1 MRGEQRAASSEQRVT
16 RGSRTS
22 FRLPLVGLALAWA
35 LVLGA
40 CSGGGG
46 AALGDVSMSG
56 DMLHAGQRG
65 SFLELRYTLGR
76 PARVTIAVQPAAG
89 GDAIPL
95 RAVAERPAGNYYLR
109 LDGTVPVVDAQ
120 VGPEPVQ
127 VQRVLADGA
136 YKLVLHVAPTDNSA
150 PQTWDHAFTLAG
162 APAAPPVL
170 ANVQANPPAISPN
183 SDAIDD
189 VTAITFRLAQTST
202 TAIMVNGP
210 GNQHVPLQAPILMA
224 AGEHLVPFT
233 GNDLF
238 GKVLPD
244 GPYTV
249 TVSTADPA
257 GNTVEARLPITIT
270 GGGQPSL
277 ALLSADFSPH
287 ALMLGNTLD
296 VRMVV
301 QNSGKVSL
309 RTQGPDP
316 GYTYTTNDVYSSIE
330 GGKYDN
336 KAGLWRVAVDWDGNV
351 GGGPQRYPFRWG
363 FGHTLAPGETVT
375 IEGHITIL
383 KQESHMLFFVGV
395 LQEGVRIWLDRLAPA
410 GVDVSF

>member
-1 MRGEQRAASSEQRVT
+1 MRG
-16 RGSRTS
+16 RGTGVRGQGSGVQFAPYN

-40 CSGGGG
+40 CSSGGG
-46 AALGDVSMSG
+46 AALGDVSLSG
-56 DMLHAGQRG
+56 DTLHAGQRG
-65 SFLELRYTLGR
+65 SFLELRYTLSR
-76 PARVTIAVQPAAG
+76 PAWVTIAVQPAAG
-89 GDAIPL
+89 GAAIPL
-95 RAVAERPAGNYYLR
+95 RAAAERPEGNYYLR
-109 LDGTVPVVDAQ
+109 LDGTVPVAGATP
-120 VGPEPVQ
+120 GPEPVE
-127 VQRVLADGA
+127 VQRVLPDGA
-136 YKLVLHVAPTDNSA
+136 YKLVLQVAPTDGTA
-150 PQTWDHAFTLAG
+150 PQLWDHAFTLAG

-170 ANVQANPPAISPN
+170 QNVQANPPAISPN

-202 TAIMVNGP
+202 TAITVNGP
-210 GNQHVPLQAPILMA
+210 DGQHVPLQAPTLMP
-224 AGEHLVPFT
+224 AGEHLVPFSGT
-233 GNDLF
+233 DLF

-257 GNTVEARLPITIT
+257 GNTVEARLPITIS

-287 ALMLGNTLD
+287 ALMLGRTLD

-301 QNSGKVSL
+301 QNTGKVPL

-363 FGHTLAPGETVT
+363 FGHTLAPSETVT
-375 IEGHITIL
+375 IEGHITVL

-410 GVDVSF
+410 GIDVSF

>member
-1 MRGEQRAASSEQRVT
+1 LRG
-16 RGSRTS
+16 
-22 FRLPLVGLALAWA
+22 PLAGLALA
-35 LVLGA
+35 LMLILGA
-40 CSGGGG
+40 CGVGST
-46 AALGDVSMSG
+46 AALSEVSLSG
-56 DMLHAGQRG
+56 DTLHAGQRG
-65 SFLELRYTLGR
+65 SFLELRYTLDH

-89 GDAIPL
+89 GAPIPL
-95 RAVAERPAGNYYLR
+95 RAEAARPPGNYYLR
-109 LDGTVPVVDAQ
+109 VDGTVPVVDAKL
-120 VGPEPVQ
+120 GPDPVQ
-127 VQRVLADGA
+127 VQQVLPDGG
-136 YKLVLHVAPTDNSA
+136 YTLVLRATPTDGTA
-150 PQTWDHAFTLAG
+150 PQTWQRAFTLNG
-162 APAAPPVL
+162 APTAPPVL
-170 ANVQANPPAISPN
+170 ATVQANPATISPN

-202 TAIMVNGP
+202 TAITVSGP
-210 GNQHVPLQAPILMA
+210 DKQRVPLQAPLPMA

-249 TVSTADPA
+249 TVSTADLA

-277 ALLSADFSPH
+277 ALLSADFTPH
-287 ALMLGNTLD
+287 ALMLGNTLT
-296 VRMVV
+296 VRMTV
-301 QNSGKVSL
+301 QNTGKVPL

-330 GGKYDN
+330 GGQYDN

-383 KQESHMLFFVGV
+383 KQERRMLFFVGV

-410 GVDVSF
+410 TIDVSF